1 MNHGI
6 KNQGKIHKIGVLIE
20 DYSLSK
26 LEKENLELLNNSGLN
41 IEIFAIFQDYKKEN
55 LIQLFIRR
63 YNHFGFLNLF
73 YLFFF
78 KILTN
83 VEKNILNY
91 FFPKIKNIEKKYLI
105 KKDIFTKIINIKPIF
120 SKDRLSIE
128 YSKNDVELI
137 KNEKLDIILKGNVKD
152 IFRDKMSKMSK
163 FGIISLSY
171 MDNFWNTVGP
181 LGFWEIILKK
191 PATGFI
197 IQILSP
203 DFDNTKILFKGECA
217 TQKTF
222 ILNQFNLFCESNS
235 FIAKSIIKILEEQ
248 TINSISLPNI
258 DKALILKVPNF
269 YHTFKYIFL
278 TLRLFFNISLQKF
291 ILKKEQI
298 WEVGY
303 DRNYFDKIDYK
314 NLKKIKNLPGRFFA
328 DPFVIKK
335 NEKHYVFVEDYIKKD
350 SKAVISVI
358 EIDNKDNH
366 KYFTNIIEEDFHL
379 SFPFIFEYENDLF
392 MIPESSKNR
401 DIRLYK
407 CLKFPDKWSYC
418 YNLISNIDAAD
429 TILFKKSNLYWLLTT
444 SSKDNDYSSQLNIF
458 FSDNPL
464 SKKWIAHKKNPVRF
478 DINNGRNGGLII
490 DENGELVRA
499 TQTCD
504 YNKYGQNQYGRKIN
518 LNSINDI
525 SETNFI
531 ESYKYSINPDFKKNI
546 LGTHTINSTNNF
558 TVLDYNFY
566 GYLK

>member
-1 MNHGI
+1 MNHEI
-6 KNQGKIHKIGVLIE
+6 INQDKIHKIGFLIE
-20 DYSLSK
+20 DYYLSK

-41 IEIFAIFQDYKKEN
+41 IEIFAIFHDYKKEN
-55 LIQLFIRR
+55 LIQLAISK
-63 YNHFGFLNLF
+63 YKNSGFFNFLL
-73 YLFFF
+73 F
-78 KILTN
+78 KILTY
-83 VEKNILNY
+83 VEKKFLNY
-91 FFPKIKNIEKKYLI
+91 FYPKINYIEKKYLI
-105 KKDIFTKIINIKPIF
+105 KKDVFTKIINIKPIF
-120 SKDRLSIE
+120 SKKSLSIE
-128 YSKNDVELI
+128 YTKKDIELI
-137 KNEKLDIILKGNVKD
+137 KNEKLDIIMKGNTKD
-152 IFRDKMSKMSK
+152 IFRKEIAKMSK
-163 FGIISLSY
+163 FGIIYFSHT
-171 MDNFWNTVGP
+171 DNFWNLGGP
-181 LGFWEIILKK
+181 HGFWEIILKK
-191 PATGFI
+191 PATSFT

-203 DFDNTKILFKGECA
+203 DLDKTKILFKGECA

-222 ILNQFNLFCESNS
+222 ILNQFNLLCESNS
-235 FIAKSIIKILEEQ
+235 FIAKSIIKILKEQ
-248 TINSISLPNI
+248 AVNSISLPNT
-258 DKALILKVPNF
+258 DKAINLKVLSL
-269 YHTFKYIFL
+269 YYIFKYIFL
-278 TLRLFFNISLQKF
+278 SLKLFFNIIFQKF

-298 WEVGY
+298 WEVSY
-303 DRNYFDKIDYK
+303 DRNCFNRIDYTK
-314 NLKKIKNLPGRFFA
+314 LKKIKNLPGRFFA

-335 NEKHYVFVEDYIKKD
+335 NKKHYVFVEDYIKKD

-392 MIPESSKNR
+392 MIPESSKNK

-407 CLKFPDKWSYC
+407 CLKFPDKWIYC

-464 SKKWIAHKKNPVRF
+464 SKRWTAHKKNPVRY
-478 DINNGRNGGLII
+478 DINNGRNGGLLI
-490 DENGELVRA
+490 DNNELIRA

-518 LNSINDI
+518 LNVINDI
-525 SETNFI
+525 SEINFI
-531 ESYKYSINPDFKKNI
+531 ETYKYSINPDFKRNI
-546 LGTHTINSTNNF
+546 LGTHTINSVNNF

>member
-1 MNHGI
+1 VNHEI

-91 FFPKIKNIEKKYLI
+91 FFPKITNIEKKYLI

-120 SKDRLSIE
+120 SKNKLSIE

-171 MDNFWNTVGP
+171 MDNFWNAVGP
-181 LGFWEIILKK
+181 TGFWEIILKK

-203 DFDNTKILFKGECA
+203 DLDNTKILFKGECA

-248 TINSISLPNI
+248 KVNSTSLPNI

-269 YHTFKYIFL
+269 YHMFKYIFL
-278 TLRLFFNISLQKF
+278 TLRLFFNITLQKF
-291 ILKKEQI
+291 ILKKEQT
-298 WEVGY
+298 WEVSY

-314 NLKKIKNLPGRFFA
+314 NLKKIKNLPGRYFA
-328 DPFVIKK
+328 DPFVIKR
-335 NEKHYVFVEDYIKKD
+335 NVKHYVFVEDYIKKD

-358 EIDNKDNH
+358 EIDNNDNH

-392 MIPESSKNR
+392 MIPESSKNK

-407 CLKFPDKWSYC
+407 CIKFPDKWIYC
-418 YNLISNIDAAD
+418 YNLISNIHAAD

-444 SSKDNDYSSQLNIF
+444 SSMDNDYSSQLNIF

-464 SKKWIAHKKNPVRF
+464 SKRWTAHKKNPVRY
-478 DINNGRNGGLII
+478 DINNGRNGGLLI
-490 DENGELVRA
+490 DNNELIRA
-499 TQTCD
+499 TQTYD

-518 LNSINDI
+518 LNVIKDI
-525 SETNFI
+525 SESNFV
-531 ESYKYSINPDFKKNI
+531 ESYKYSINPDFKRNI
-546 LGTHTINSTNNF
+546 LGTHTINSINNF